1 MNFNQS
7 IHTKNSQI
15 ALNNKNNQI
24 HYSNPNKSGTNS
36 HSNNTNNNKM
46 SLVKKYIQQEMIQAR
61 NNKYSQPKEKEYR
74 EVVISE

>member
-1 MNFNQS
+1 
-7 IHTKNSQI
+7 
-15 ALNNKNNQI
+15 
-24 HYSNPNKSGTNS
+24 
-36 HSNNTNNNKM
+36 M